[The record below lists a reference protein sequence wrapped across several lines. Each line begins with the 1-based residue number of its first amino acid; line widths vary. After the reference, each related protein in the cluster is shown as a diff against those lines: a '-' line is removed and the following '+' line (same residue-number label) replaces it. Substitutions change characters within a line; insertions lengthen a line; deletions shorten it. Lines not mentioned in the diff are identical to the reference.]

1 MLQIEGAEFISY
13 DEAARMCGCGRTKLQ
28 AAVSAGRIASVRP
41 GRTKLLR
48 RADVQEWL
56 AAQISGGARR
66 PGRPRRSR

>member
-1 MLQIEGAEFISY
+1 MQIDGAEYISY
-13 DEAARMCGCGRTKLQ
+13 AAAAEMCGCGRTKLQ

-48 RADVQEWL
+48 RADVQAWL

-66 PGRPRRSR
+66 PGRPRQR